1 MFSSVSGSSSS
12 KSSSVS
18 KGIGGLVSGLD
29 TDTLVENM
37 TAGTQNKID
46 RQKQEYQKVT
56 WKQEAYRTHI
66 KGLMEFN
73 DKYFSYTS
81 STNITD
87 PSFFESY
94 KVNNLSSKV
103 GLSGKLQ
110 NASYVN
116 INSISQLAT
125 KGKYTYKADTVG
137 KIAGKFDTSD
147 KFLSNLDGQTFTI
160 AYDSKTYQLT
170 FPSDF
175 GKQMQEGK
183 NIDGSDAVKDGKIT
197 DEAMK
202 TALEKMLKDAGLG
215 EKVSVKVSDGEI
227 DFESTDR
234 KKSMAISGTKDVMKM
249 LGFSDTSV
257 SASNGS
263 LPADGAFD
271 SKVEKKDFKAQ
282 VSGKSMTFYLDGVS
296 KTITLDECPSDKT
309 TTVDVQ
315 NWFYDN
321 LNGKLREAFGTRTDA
336 AGNEKQ
342 AVKFNMH
349 TDGTFSFSL
358 VDDSSTF
365 AFDKADSGILGKNN
379 VFGIEP
385 QTSTKLNVNMTL
397 ATIMAGKGADG
408 YGKVTLSKEAA
419 NYPLTI
425 KYFEEGTE
433 KELKIEATDLDD
445 WDTLKAKV
453 SKAGFE
459 LGTDGILEDK
469 IMITAKDTSKTLIKS
484 ATASGTTEA
493 PELGD
498 GIYKMSINDVDFTF
512 KDTTTLSRVLSS
524 VSQGDT
530 GVNMTYSSI
539 TGSFNL
545 EAKNYGNV
553 EKISVST
560 DGVLAKTLFGIDSTW
575 QGQDGN
581 TDANVKKV
589 DILHLNDTFLTN
601 VNNKSNTTLVEGQ
614 NAVAE
619 LVVNGEKMRVERT
632 SNTIAVDGL
641 NIELKNTHDATE
653 APITFDVSLDSDDV
667 VEKVKEFIETYNG
680 LISAINTAVTTRP
693 DKDKKYDPLTDAQKE
708 EMSEKEIEKW
718 ETEAKK
724 TVLFNDSPLKNVLQ
738 SMRSALY
745 GGVEGVNTVLSS
757 IGITTGTYDKNG
769 QLTLDEAKFRKAL
782 SDNPDQVTSLFT
794 AKSSIEYSPNLTSA
808 ERSQRYKESGLMY
821 RFQDIL
827 KDAVGTTTPKG
838 SLLQI
843 AGIDSDRTAGENQLT
858 EKLEEINEKIEKLQK
873 QLKAEQERIWKQF
886 TNLETTIQKLNSQ
899 SESLLSQLNS

>member
-296 KTITLDECPSDKT
+296 KTITLDEYNSTKDGDIGT
-309 TTVDVQ
+309 
-315 NWFYDN
+315 WFEKN
-321 LNGKLREAFGTRTDA
+321 VNEKLKDAFGMRD
-336 AGNEKQ
+336 GKP
-342 AVKFNMH
+342 AVELKIDSTGKNFEFVVADN
-349 TDGTFSFSL
+349 
-358 VDDSSTF
+358 SSTF
-365 AFDKADSGILGKNN
+365 AFDKADSGILGENN

-425 KYFEEGTE
+425 KYLEEGTE

-445 WDTLKAKV
+445 WDALKAKV
-453 SKAGFE
+453 SQAGFE

-484 ATASGTTEA
+484 ATASGTTEV

-512 KDTTTLSRVLSS
+512 KDTTTLSRLLSS

-560 DGVLAKTLFGIDSTW
+560 DSVLAKTLFGIDSTW

-581 TDANVKKV
+581 ADNDVKKV

-601 VNNKSNTTLVEGQ
+601 VNNKLNTTLVEGQ